1 MSVFEDIE
9 SGIEISDEQAINYF
23 HRILKGKPFRLVKRY
38 KAYQFMEDLVQLIV
52 SNNIPYTAEWCDSA
66 YNLNSPQL
74 YEMNDNNKIV
84 LHKDVITYD
93 NGTEIIYNG
102 STLVINIFR
111 QIYSCVIID
120 YINTRKL
127 SCTFTIQVEDMN
139 SLMKSFL
146 ISDLYLDEIKK
157 IATQYYS
164 QIAYEKMI
172 EMCVSFVKKD
182 IEKLA

>member
-1 MSVFEDIE
+1 MSVFDDIE
-9 SGIEISDEQAINYF
+9 KSIEISNEQAINYF
-23 HRILKGKPFRLVKRY
+23 HRILKCKSFRLVKRY
-38 KAYQFMEDLVQLIV
+38 KAYQFMEDLVQVIV
-52 SNNIPYTAEWCDSA
+52 SNNIPYTAEWCNSA
-66 YNLNSPQL
+66 YRLNPPQL
-74 YEMNDNNKIV
+74 YEMSNDNKIV

-111 QIYSCVIID
+111 LIYSCVIRD

-146 ISDLYLDEIKK
+146 ISDLYLNEIKQNAK
-157 IATQYYS
+157 QYYTK
-164 QIAYEKMI
+164 IAYEKMI

>member
-1 MSVFEDIE
+1 MNVFEDIE
-9 SGIEISDEQAINYF
+9 SGIEISNEQAINYF

-52 SNNIPYTAEWCDSA
+52 SNNIPYTAEWCDSV
-66 YNLNSPQL
+66 YKLNTPQL
-74 YEMNDNNKIV
+74 YEISDNNKIV
-84 LHKDVITYD
+84 LHNNVITYD
-93 NGTEIIYNG
+93 NCTEIEYNNSKLTIY
-102 STLVINIFR
+102 IFR
-111 QIYSCVIID
+111 QTYSCVTQE
-120 YINTRKL
+120 YKRYL

-157 IATQYYS
+157 IAKQYYS

-182 IEKLA
+182 IEKLV

>member
-1 MSVFEDIE
+1 MSVFDDIE
-9 SGIEISDEQAINYF
+9 KSIEISNEQAINYF
-23 HRILKGKPFRLVKRY
+23 HRILKCKSFRLVKRY
-38 KAYQFMEDLVQLIV
+38 KAYQFMEDLVQVIV

-74 YEMNDNNKIV
+74 YEMSNNNKIV
-84 LHKDVITYD
+84 LHNNVITYD
-93 NGTEIIYNG
+93 NCTEIIYNN

-111 QIYSCVIID
+111 LNYSSATQD
-120 YINTRKL
+120 YTRYL

-146 ISDLYLDEIKK
+146 ISDLYLNEIKK